1 MKQKQSVAGE
11 GEGLEIVWHER
22 DRARAVI
29 PNRGTVAHLGV
40 VSWFQ
45 WCREL
50 VPGVPPIVTIP
61 LSLYL

>member
-40 VSWFQ
+40 VSWCQ

-50 VPGVPPIVTIP
+50 LPVVP
-61 LSLYL
+61 